1 MDILP
6 ELSLGRRHLPWALVR
21 VRESVAVRPEGGD
34 RVRGSACARGVAAST
49 SRGAG
54 TNATARI
61 PNVSG
66 RSVSGRRHGD
76 RPSIATATRPKPDM
90 LRPRKRAAS
99 EPSPR
104 HRPWKA
110 PKLRRRVVTQQKLF
124 FPPLCAR
131 PGCHEHPVTSFRNP
145 ARYCCPACRQAVRN
159 VQDRERKWLVR
170 GTLDGRNKR
179 AIEYQ
184 TARQRRMLRQCHV
197 AEAASSRSPPQ

>member
-1 MDILP
+1 M
-6 ELSLGRRHLPWALVR
+6 
-21 VRESVAVRPEGGD
+21 AVRPEGGD
-34 RVRGSACARGVAAST
+34 RVRGSACAKGAAAST

-124 FPPLCAR
+124 FPSVMRSAR
-131 PGCHEHPVTSFRNP
+131 LPRTPRDLIPQPGTVLLPRVPSGGSQCPGSGTQVARARHVGWSQQAGDRVPDCTSTSHAAPVP
-145 ARYCCPACRQAVRN
+145 
-159 VQDRERKWLVR
+159 
-170 GTLDGRNKR
+170 
-179 AIEYQ
+179 
-184 TARQRRMLRQCHV
+184 RR
-197 AEAASSRSPPQ
+197 